1 MSECESIILHYLDR
15 LTDELLYEKAPGRR
29 PIVGEFKDYADL
41 VVNVKKANFVFE
53 AHTGVGKTTFGLSLY
68 HKARLNEI
76 PYDVIFIRTSYVKD
90 IIGRDT
96 KKLLKM
102 IFDHG
107 SEEFKNGSSYI
118 YTTTNL
124 NIKCDTLYECI
135 DQYYSSRGGEKGKFR
150 GLIIT
155 LDELE
160 QAYEWDVMTSTL
172 TNWFSETRKYYD
184 EKGVVPIKL
193 LTLLPKVLRVRELK
207 QNIESYHP
215 AVYVFTE
222 FRELK
227 IDENVLCDYLYKLK
241 DNVSP
246 IFATLLQDS
255 EFKRLLRVLNAL
267 KSGRWVFPF
276 LRRAIAKSLCRA
288 VGSQIQGDV
297 EEFLKTTSSSIASLP
312 RVSVEEILDKFVV
325 GIAESMLFRTYFRS
339 HAIEIWTAGFGK
351 LSEKIL
357 GEKIQ
362 PKRRGYQDF
371 ILPDISRNVIIW
383 FSLRRSI
390 TRDTML
396 EVLGSILKETGIQ
409 SRALKVVLL
418 YPAFS
423 SVVIE
428 RSLTLTISE
437 GEKRQKQKA
446 VTFEIRYRALSPEE
460 LAAIASL
467 GGAVGLDISIAEKV
481 AGEIIDDIN
490 ALMRL

>member
-1 MSECESIILHYLDR
+1 MSECESAILYYLDR
-15 LTDELLYEKAPGRR
+15 LTDELLYEKAPSRR
-29 PIVGEFKDYADL
+29 PIVGEFRDYVDL

-68 HKARLNEI
+68 HKARLKEI
-76 PYDVIFIRTSYVKD
+76 PYDVILIRTSYVKG

-96 KKLLKM
+96 RKLLKM
-102 IFDHG
+102 IFDHE
-107 SEEFKNGSSYI
+107 SEEFKNGSNFI
-118 YTTTNL
+118 YTTTYL
-124 NIKCDTLYECI
+124 NVKCDTLYECI
-135 DQYYSSRGGEKGKFR
+135 DQYYSSRGGEKEKFQ
-150 GLIIT
+150 GLIVI

-160 QAYEWDVMTSTL
+160 RTYEWDVMTKTL
-172 TNWFSETRKYYD
+172 IDWFSETRKYYD

-193 LTLLPKVLRVRELK
+193 LILLPKVLRVRELK
-207 QNIESYHP
+207 QSIESLYP

-227 IDENVLCDYLYKLK
+227 IDEDVLSDYLYKLR
-241 DNVSP
+241 DDVSP
-246 IFATLLQDS
+246 IFAELLKDS
-255 EFKRLLRVLNAL
+255 EFRRLIRVLNAL
-267 KSGRWVFPF
+267 KSGRWIFPF
-276 LRRAIAKSLCRA
+276 LRGAIAKSLCRA
-288 VGSQIQGDV
+288 VGGQVQGGV
-297 EEFLKTTSSSIASLP
+297 EEFLKTTSSSITSLP
-312 RVSVEEILDKFVV
+312 RVSVEEILDKFIV
-325 GIAESMLFRTYFRS
+325 GIAEGMLFRTYFRS
-339 HAIEIWTAGFGK
+339 RAIEVWTTGFGK

-362 PKRRGYQDF
+362 PERIGYQDF

-383 FSLRRSI
+383 FSLRKSI

-396 EVLGSILKETGIQ
+396 EVISNILKKTGIQ

-437 GEKRQKQKA
+437 GEKRQRQKA
-446 VTFEIRYRALSPEE
+446 VTFEFRYRALSPEE

-467 GGAVGLDISIAEKV
+467 GGTVSLDISIAEKV
-481 AGEIIDDIN
+481 AEEIVDDIN
-490 ALMRL
+490 ALMR